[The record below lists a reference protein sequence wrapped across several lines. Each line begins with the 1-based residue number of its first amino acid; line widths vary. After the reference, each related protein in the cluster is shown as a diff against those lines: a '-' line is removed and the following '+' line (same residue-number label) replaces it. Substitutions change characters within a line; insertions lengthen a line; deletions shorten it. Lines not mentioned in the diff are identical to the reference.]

1 MNIHENDQTKMTWV
15 EYEQMTWSEYEQF
28 RQNKIK
34 ELIDL
39 KKIKELVEKIPFEIT
54 DWKKGSKQFGNL
66 TLSKED
72 ETVMDL
78 LFPYLRALVVINY
91 LEATFTKSDDHD
103 LKYAVSN
110 DFVFASYNV
119 LVLKGVLQDILNMT
133 EVYDVV
139 GDLLLKDDASEKN
152 IWDYYDS
159 VIKNNPD
166 FIELRELIKNAY
178 DEHKTKIYV
187 NTISQP

>member
-1 MNIHENDQTKMTWV
+1 MNIQKNDQAKMTWG
-15 EYEQMTWSEYEQF
+15 EYEQF

-34 ELIDL
+34 ELVDL
-39 KKIKELVEKIPFEIT
+39 KKIKELVEKIPFEIA

-91 LEATFTKSDDHD
+91 LEAIFTKSDDYD

-119 LVLKGVLQDILNMT
+119 LVLKGLLQDILYVT
-133 EVYDVV
+133 EIYDVV
-139 GDLLLKDDASEKN
+139 ADLLLKDGASGKN
-152 IWDYYDS
+152 VWDYYNS

-166 FIELRELIKNAY
+166 FIELGELIKNAY

-187 NTISQP
+187 KTISQSHEIQF